1 MYLLN
6 AGLPFAKLTVC
17 MSNKELAGLSK
28 MIKAY
33 NTPFLDEA
41 SCRQEHVPEFSGQ
54 SMTEHKQMQDP
65 RHYGKT
71 IGPINH
77 DRLHHGQAKLYSCQ
91 QYKAT
96 TGNILMLQQ
105 LAMRTSDSAST

>member
-17 MSNKELAGLSK
+17 MSNNELAGLSR

-41 SCRQEHVPEFSGQ
+41 SYRQKH
-54 SMTEHKQMQDP
+54 MTEFTRKQ
-65 RHYGKT
+65 
-71 IGPINH
+71 PITKVRRTTH
-77 DRLHHGQAKLYSCQ
+77 RLEKSLQ
-91 QYKAT
+91 QY
-96 TGNILMLQQ
+96 LMGHDGQ
-105 LAMRTSDSAST
+105 L